1 MAINLEQMSLEELR
15 QLQKDVKKALA
26 SYEARRKREALAE
39 MQEVARKHGLDLSD
53 VVRGGKKGAAVAT
66 PRYRH
71 PENPELTWA
80 GRGRQP
86 RWIKEM
92 LASGTSLED
101 LRI

>member
-1 MAINLEQMSLEELR
+1 MAINLEQMSLEELQ

-26 SYEARRKREALAE
+26 SYEDRRKKEALVE
-39 MQEVARKHGLDLSD
+39 MQEVARKHGLDFND
-53 VVRGGKKGAAVAT
+53 VVRGGKRGTAVSA

-92 LASGTSLED
+92 LASGTPLED